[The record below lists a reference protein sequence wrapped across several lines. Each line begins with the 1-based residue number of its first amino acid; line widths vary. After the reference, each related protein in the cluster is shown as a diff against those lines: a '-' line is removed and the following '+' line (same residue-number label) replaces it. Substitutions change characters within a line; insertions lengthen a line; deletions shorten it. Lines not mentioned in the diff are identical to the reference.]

1 MNEIEPVQ
9 TYWDECLA
17 RMRGVTDFVTTAT
30 HQNWTDPGA
39 EAADYLLQTLA
50 SAYIL
55 VSRGDPDYPEF
66 IPWLNP
72 VFTYAAGNP
81 DATYYFTVIDGRGTY
96 RIAGQRNT
104 VNWIDFLTGYDY
116 WGFADIPGKS
126 NPSMQMDDFVVE
138 PDGSFEIIL
147 SHIRPENHTGNW
159 MKIETN
165 VNYIVVR
172 QFANHPDEVDA
183 RMAIERLDR
192 FGPPPAYTSESL
204 RHRVDE
210 TIRHLKNSSKAW
222 PSFPRR
228 IQQAENFRFN
238 HIAPVGYGGTGE
250 VWGQLYCQ
258 GLYRIEPGE
267 ALIVEFKVPDKC
279 RYWNIQL
286 SDLWWRT
293 LEAVRRQGHLNGY
306 KNRADG
312 DGITRLVIA
321 HTDPGVENW
330 VDTGGVIEGDVVMRF
345 LYIDSKPEV
354 STRIVPLAELA
365 HNLPSGT
372 KYVTPAE
379 REQALR
385 ERMLKK
391 QLRRSW

>member
-1 MNEIEPVQ
+1 MSEIEPVQ
-9 TYWDECLA
+9 QYWDQCLE
-17 RMRGVTDFVTTAT
+17 RMRGATAFVTTAT
-30 HQNWTDPGA
+30 EQKWDDPGV
-39 EAADYLLQTLA
+39 EVADYLLQTLA

-66 IPWLNP
+66 MPWLNP

-96 RIAGQRNT
+96 RIVGQRNT

-116 WGFADIPGKS
+116 WGFADVPGTS
-126 NPSMQMDDFVVE
+126 NPSKQMDDFYVE
-138 PDGSFEIIL
+138 PDGSFEIVL
-147 SHIRPENHTGNW
+147 SNVRPDGHSGNW

-183 RMAIERLDR
+183 RMAIERVDHS
-192 FGPPPAYTSESL
+192 GTPPLYSSEAMH
-204 RHRVDE
+204 RRVDE

-228 IQQAENFRFN
+228 IQRAENFRFN

-250 VWGQLYCQ
+250 VWGQAYYQ
-258 GLYRIEPGE
+258 GLYHIELDE
-267 ALIVEFKVPDKC
+267 ALIVEFKVPEPC
-279 RYWNIQL
+279 RYWNLQL

-312 DGITRLVIA
+312 DGVTRLVIA
-321 HTDPGVENW
+321 HCDPGVENW
-330 VDTGGVIEGDVVMRF
+330 VDPGGIIEGDLVMRF
-345 LYIDSKPEV
+345 LYIDAKPEV
-354 STRIVPLAELA
+354 STRIVRLNELEQT
-365 HNLPSGT
+365 LPADT
-372 KYVTPAE
+372 KHVTPAE
-379 REQALR
+379 RETALR
-385 ERMLKK
+385 ERRLKK